1 VQSNK
6 LPCRS
11 QAGMPHLK
19 ISAISGG
26 RGKQDKLLKAGF
38 DRSVSVL
45 RRPKSPELVVPDS
58 GTSTAQK
65 MRHGTRASS
74 PFDQHL
80 QDLAFSNEYPNVIL
94 YTVVSAQSMS
104 TVSKAIKC

>member
-1 VQSNK
+1 
-6 LPCRS
+6 
-11 QAGMPHLK
+11 MPHLK

-74 PFDQHL
+74 PFDQ
-80 QDLAFSNEYPNVIL
+80 DLAFSNEYPNVIL